1 MQFAK
6 TSLGAFVR
14 HLLVAVA
21 MVCVMLVLTLFTDT
35 ALGAPDVAIPDDNL
49 RAALKQELGKGQGDP
64 HCRS

>member
-49 RAALKQELGKGQGDP
+49 RAALEQKLG
-64 HCRS
+64 